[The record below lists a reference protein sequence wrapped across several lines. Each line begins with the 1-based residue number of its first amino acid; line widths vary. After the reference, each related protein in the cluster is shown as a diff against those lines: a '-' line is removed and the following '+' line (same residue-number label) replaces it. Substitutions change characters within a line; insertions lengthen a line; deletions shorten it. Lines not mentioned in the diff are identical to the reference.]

1 MKNEMVLKSTK
12 YEKMIS
18 YFKLV
23 KKIQNANCKWMVIKT
38 YKDIMTKKVSLLFET

>member
-12 YEKMIS
+12 YEEMRN

-23 KKIQNANCKWMVIKT
+23 QKNVKYSELIQVDTK
-38 YKDIMTKKVSLLFET
+38 YKHAWHD